1 MTPPPACQSNG
12 VAHSA
17 PELPQGLSDGFAQL
31 EFVDLGGHNKNR
43 RPVLTGG
50 TIALL

>member
-1 MTPPPACQSNG
+1 VIAAT
-12 VAHSA
+12 V
-17 PELPQGLSDGFAQL
+17 SDLDVQTNFL
-31 EFVDLGGHNKNR
+31 VDLGGHNKNR